1 MSKDPNLPGKPS
13 QAVSQFLDRV
23 ARTPI
28 KSSAAGA
35 GRLIFALDATAS
47 REPMW
52 DSACRIQ
59 AEMFAETASLGG
71 LQVQLCYYRGFQQ
84 FHCDSWCTD
93 TRRLQEQMAQVRCL
107 GGATQLGRVLAHC
120 VAEARQH
127 KVQALVFVGDAIEEA
142 TDPLC
147 VIAGQLGLLNVPV
160 FIFQEGRSA
169 QVTRVFQ
176 QIAQLSGGACVPFD
190 HHSAN
195 ELRDLLTAV
204 AVYAAGGRK
213 ALESFSRRA
222 GPGVALLTRQFKDQ

>member
-93 TRRLQEQMAQVRCL
+93 TTRLQEQMAQVRCL
-107 GGATQLGRVLAHC
+107 GGATQIGRVLEHC
-120 VAEARQH
+120 VVEARQH

-147 VIAGQLGLLNVPV
+147 ATAGQLGLLNVPV

-176 QIAQLSGGACVPFD
+176 QIAQLSGGACVPFG

-213 ALESFSRRA
+213 ALENFSQRA

>member
-93 TRRLQEQMAQVRCL
+93 TTRLQEQMAQVRCL
-107 GGATQLGRVLAHC
+107 GGATQIGRVLEHC
-120 VAEARQH
+120 VVEARQH

-147 VIAGQLGLLNVPV
+147 ATAGQLGLLNVPV

-195 ELRDLLTAV
+195 
-204 AVYAAGGRK
+204 
-213 ALESFSRRA
+213 
-222 GPGVALLTRQFKDQ
+222 